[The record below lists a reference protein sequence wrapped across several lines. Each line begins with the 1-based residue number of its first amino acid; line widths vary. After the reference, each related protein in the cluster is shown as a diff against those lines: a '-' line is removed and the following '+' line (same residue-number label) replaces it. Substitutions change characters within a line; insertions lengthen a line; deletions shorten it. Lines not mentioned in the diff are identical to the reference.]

1 MFSSRV
7 ALPTLPHSHFLCSAP
22 PDENARARRPAAL
35 LFPVDP
41 VAAEPAR
48 QDQRTWAA
56 PVDYHVQRVIGS
68 KRREHTENAVKMV
81 NTVIKRMCKVWQYG
95 MGRTVLATLAAHS
108 NSISVG
114 LCQGYSAILLPQLQ
128 DKASKLVITEQDAS
142 WIAALG
148 VISNP
153 LGALLS
159 GLLVEV
165 MGRRGAIQVT
175 AIPYVVG
182 WICLA
187 LAREFTLLCVGR
199 FISGL
204 AVGMAAASYVYV
216 AEVAPASHRGPLSA
230 CGPVLVS
237 LGVLIVYTL
246 GFFAA
251 WHIVAALCTIFALF
265 SLVAVSL
272 VPETPPWLASRGRTA
287 EARTALVWL
296 RRSPAAADKEL
307 AEIMESMA
315 HAKKEAEAGVGRC
328 SFVQPTIWKP
338 FLLLLAFFFFQEG
351 SGIYVVL
358 YYAVSLF
365 QEVGTEMNEYV
376 ASIWVACMRLVMSI
390 LGALAIQRLNRTTL
404 ACMSGVGM
412 FVAMLAAGFYEH
424 LFSSVPP
431 SSRPLPW
438 VPLACFLVHVCV
450 SMLGYLQ
457 LPWIMTGELFPL
469 RARGAMGGLVSS
481 LGHLLI
487 FTSVKTYPDLRNAIG
502 MDGVLW
508 GFSALSLCGAVFG
521 KLLLPETN
529 GRTLREIEMSF
540 AGQGQLGQA
549 VSDKTTDEEA
559 AVPPPAPA
567 TGGRKNSR
575 GEAVAVPVDT
585 NDDSILDIVKARD
598 TITVGRQR

>member
-1 MFSSRV
+1 M
-7 ALPTLPHSHFLCSAP
+7 
-22 PDENARARRPAAL
+22 
-35 LFPVDP
+35 
-41 VAAEPAR
+41 
-48 QDQRTWAA
+48 
-56 PVDYHVQRVIGS
+56 Y
-68 KRREHTENAVKMV
+68 
-81 NTVIKRMCKVWQYG
+81 IKRLCKVWQYG

-128 DKASKLVITEQDAS
+128 DKDSKLDISEQDAS

-159 GLLVEV
+159 GLLVELL
-165 MGRRGAIQVT
+165 GRRGAIQLT

-182 WICLA
+182 WVCLA
-187 LAREFTLLCVGR
+187 LSKQFTLICVGR

-204 AVGMAAASYVYV
+204 AVGMASASYVYV

-237 LGVLIVYTL
+237 LGVLVVYTL

-265 SLVAVSL
+265 SLVAISL
-272 VPETPPWLASRGRTA
+272 VPETPPWLASRGREA

-307 AEIMESMA
+307 DEIKESLA
-315 HAKKEAEAGVGRC
+315 HAEKEREAGAGRC
-328 SFVQPTIWKP
+328 SFVNPAIWKP
-338 FLLLLAFFFFQEG
+338 FVLLLAFFFFQEG

-365 QEVGTEMNEYV
+365 QEVGTGMNEYV
-376 ASIWVACMRLVMSI
+376 ASIWVACMRLAMSV

-404 ACMSGVGM
+404 ACLSGVGM
-412 FVAMLAAGFYEH
+412 FLAMLVAGFYEH
-424 LFSSVPP
+424 LFSSVAPA
-431 SSRPLPW
+431 SRPLPW

-469 RARGAMGGLVSS
+469 RARGAMGGFVSS
-481 LGHLLI
+481 LAHLLI

-508 GFSALSLCGAVFG
+508 VFSGLSLCGALFG

-529 GRTLREIEMSF
+529 GKTLREIEMSF
-540 AGQGQLGQA
+540 ADGPDR
-549 VSDKTTDEEA
+549 DKGRDEEA
-559 AVPPPAPA
+559 PAAPQTLAPPPPGP
-567 TGGRKNSR
+567 GGRKNSR
-575 GEAVAVPVDT
+575 GEVVAVPVDT
-585 NDDSILDIVKARD
+585 NDDSILDIVLARD
-598 TITVGRQR
+598 TVSLGRQR